1 MGMQTWST
9 DLPLSTS
16 CPHRTSKTTPSLIP
30 SSSTS
35 THRQNSN
42 SEVAGDPSS
51 WQHGINGPQ
60 VINLIYRDLANH
72 TTGPAAVQEYN
83 APALGS
89 ISKMRGPTPTQNP
102 NYSPHLSS
110 GRCWPCVPHLA
121 SVHPH
126 RQFSSNRAGSCAWW
140 PRTRQLRA
148 DHILRVLS
156 GVYPEQAAVTCQD
169 RPNGICMGTTAAK
182 ARTKNVWLC
191 GIFWLGFLGDF
202 GVWVNFFFVLFCR
215 HFLILCCPLDYHS
228 PSSVPTVQ
236 IHIRKKKH
244 WNHILLTM
252 V

>member
-9 DLPLSTS
+9 DLPLLTS

-35 THRQNSN
+35 TRRQNSN

-102 NYSPHLSS
+102 NYSPHLSC
-110 GRCWPCVPHLA
+110 GRCWPCVPNLHQCTL
-121 SVHPH
+121 
-126 RQFSSNRAGSCAWW
+126 
-140 PRTRQLRA
+140 T
-148 DHILRVLS
+148 D
-156 GVYPEQAAVTCQD
+156 
-169 RPNGICMGTTAAK
+169 
-182 ARTKNVWLC
+182 
-191 GIFWLGFLGDF
+191 
-202 GVWVNFFFVLFCR
+202 
-215 HFLILCCPLDYHS
+215 
-228 PSSVPTVQ
+228 SSVPTGQALVLGGHAQ
-236 IHIRKKKH
+236 GSCELTTSWEYCLGSTPSR
-244 WNHILLTM
+244 LLWPAKTGPM
-252 V
+252 AFAWAPQLPRPGQRMCDYVAYFDWDF